1 MIQDLMNRAS
11 ELVGGYVPNFLG
23 ALLILTVGWL
33 VALILGAVVRGGL
46 KRTSLDSRVARWLRR
61 DESAKPLKIERYAG
75 KAVYYL
81 AMVFVLVAFFQALNL
96 TLITEPLN
104 ALLTQ
109 VTEFAPRLLGA
120 GLLLVL
126 AWGVATVL
134 RTIVAAALSVTGLD
148 TKLSDRAG
156 LREGESL
163 PLSKTIGDAVY
174 WLTFL
179 LFLPAIL
186 GALSLE
192 GLLAPVQG
200 LTERLLAFLPNIL
213 AAGLIFAVGWFVA
226 RLVQRIVTN
235 LLVAAGLDRLSD
247 RVGLGTALGENQL
260 SRLVGLIV
268 YVLILV
274 PVLIS
279 SLNALQLEAITTP
292 ASSMLGKM
300 LDALPGLFAAGLLLT
315 LAYFVG
321 RLIAG
326 LVTNLLNGAGFDNI
340 LSRLG
345 LSSSAAVSGR
355 SPSTLIGTLIMV
367 GIMLFASIEAAAV
380 LGFDVL
386 AALLSE
392 FVVFAGQV
400 VLGIIIFG
408 VGLYLAN
415 LAARAIEASGAGQS
429 GMLALAARVAIVVL
443 ASAMALRQM
452 GLANEIINLAFGMML
467 GSIAVALAL
476 AFGLGSREIAGE
488 QMRGWVRSLN
498 PSRKESKA

>member
-33 VALILGAVVRGGL
+33 VALILGAVVRGVL
-46 KRTSLDSRVARWLRR
+46 KRTSLDDRVTRWLRR

-96 TLITEPLN
+96 SLITEPLN

-134 RTIVAAALSVTGLD
+134 RAIVAAALSVTGID
-148 TKLSDRAG
+148 TKLSDQAG
-156 LREGESL
+156 LREGKSL

-226 RLVQRIVTN
+226 RLAQRIVTN

-247 RVGLGTALGENQL
+247 RVGLVTALGENRL

-268 YVLILV
+268 YGLILV

-279 SLNALQLEAITTP
+279 SLNALPLEAITAP
-292 ASSMLGKM
+292 ASGMLGKM

-326 LVTNLLNGAGFDNI
+326 LVTNLLSGAGFDNI

-355 SPSTLIGTLIMV
+355 SPSALIGTLIMV

-392 FVVFAGQV
+392 FIVFAGQV
-400 VLGIIIFG
+400 VLGIVIFG

-415 LAARAIEASGAGQS
+415 LASRAIEASGASQS

-443 ASAMALRQM
+443 AGAMALRQM

-467 GSIAVALAL
+467 GSIAVAVAL

-488 QMRGWVRSLN
+488 QMRGWVKSLN
-498 PSRKESKA
+498 LSRKQSKA